1 MACATCEEN
10 ARKANKQQ
18 SISYGVLQ
26 SAANKL
32 MSNADKYTNQREE
45 QYLQKLEQIH
55 TIRNL
60 GNRK

>member
-10 ARKANKQQ
+10 AIKANKQQ

-32 MSNADKYTNQREE
+32 MSNADRYTNQREE